1 VPRKPLSRIIVAAI
15 MATVAL
21 TACGTR
27 EGGESA
33 GGVTEIKLWTHNA
46 GNKEELA
53 AVEKF
58 VKDFNASQQEF
69 KVVTQAF
76 PQAAY
81 NDAVTAAAASGDLP
95 CILDIDGPI
104 VPNWAWA
111 NYLQELKLPAAV
123 TDKLLP
129 SVKGTYKDKLY
140 SVGYYD
146 VSLALFSRKSILDKN
161 GIRVPTMDS
170 PWTKDEFDAA
180 LVKLKGAGFNF
191 PLDLGTG
198 WAAEWWPYAYA
209 PWLQSAGG
217 DLIDRD
223 SYKTAE
229 SKLNGPE
236 AVAFFEY
243 FQSLFTRG
251 LVNKKESEAREGFD
265 QGKIPISWN
274 GGWAAAASRT
284 KFGADLLILPPVDF
298 AQGPKVG
305 GASWQWGLST
315 KCKGRQAEG
324 GQKYLEFTL
333 SAKNIAAISEAT
345 KTIPATDE
353 AAALTKDFG
362 PNGQLK
368 IFQEFSKKY
377 AVLRPPTPAY
387 PVISTIFD
395 KAARDIM
402 NGGDVKRTLDQAVRE
417 IDQNIKS
424 NSNYGF

>member
-1 VPRKPLSRIIVAAI
+1 VPRAPLTRIIVAAVV
-15 MATVAL
+15 AVFAL

-27 EGGESA
+27 DGGETA

-53 AVEKF
+53 AIETF
-58 VKDFNASQQEF
+58 VKEFNASQSDF
-69 KVVTQAF
+69 KIITQAF

-95 CILDIDGPI
+95 CLLDMDGPI

-111 NYLQELKLPAAV
+111 NYLQELKLPAAI

-146 VSLALFSRKSILDKN
+146 VSLALFSRKSVLDKH
-161 GIRVPTMDS
+161 GIRVPAMDR
-170 PWTKDEFDAA
+170 PWTRDEFDAA
-180 LVKLKGAGFNF
+180 LVKLKGAGFNY

-209 PWLQSAGG
+209 PLLQSAGG
-217 DLIDRD
+217 DLINRD
-223 SYKTAE
+223 NYKTAE
-229 SKLNGPE
+229 GKLNGPE

-243 FQSLFTRG
+243 FQSLFTRN
-251 LVNKKESEAREGFD
+251 LVNKKESEARESFD
-265 QGKIPISWN
+265 QGKVAVSWN
-274 GGWAAAASRT
+274 GGWAAAAS
-284 KFGADLLILPPVDF
+284 KAKYGADLLILPPVDF
-298 AQGPKVG
+298 GQGPKVG
-305 GASWQWGLST
+305 GASWQWGLSAN
-315 KCKGRQAEG
+315 CKGRQAEG
-324 GQKYLEFTL
+324 GLKYLEFTL
-333 SAKNIAAISEAT
+333 SAKNIAAIAEAT
-345 KTIPATDE
+345 ATIPATDE
-353 AAALTKDFG
+353 AAALTKNFG

-368 IFQEFSKKY
+368 ILQEFTKEY

-395 KAARDIM
+395 KAARDIV